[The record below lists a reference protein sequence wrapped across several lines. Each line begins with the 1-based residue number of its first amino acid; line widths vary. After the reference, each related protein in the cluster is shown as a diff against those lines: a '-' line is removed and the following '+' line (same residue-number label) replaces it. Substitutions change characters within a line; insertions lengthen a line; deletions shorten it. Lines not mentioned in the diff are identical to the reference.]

1 MIWIGA
7 AILLLI
13 MEKGRKK
20 NWAGVLAAS
29 LAVSALITNIFL
41 KPCVARLR
49 PYDKLCLDIM
59 VPALQDFSFPSGH
72 TTAAFAG
79 AVVIWHWNPK
89 WGKAALLFSVVMAF
103 SRIYLSLHY
112 PTDVIAGA
120 VVGSF
125 SAWLVLYIGLKTK
138 CISK

>member
-1 MIWIGA
+1 MDRGGHIAFDYGKGTKKKLGGGIGSQLGSER
-7 AILLLI
+7 IDY
-13 MEKGRKK
+13 KH
-20 NWAGVLAAS
+20 
-29 LAVSALITNIFL
+29 FL